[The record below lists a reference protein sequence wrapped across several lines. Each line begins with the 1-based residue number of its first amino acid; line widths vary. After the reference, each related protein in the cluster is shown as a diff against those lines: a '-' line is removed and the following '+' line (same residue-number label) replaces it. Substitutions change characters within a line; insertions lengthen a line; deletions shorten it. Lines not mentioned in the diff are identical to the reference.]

1 MTHALVRA
9 HPARVGAGNAQF
21 VQMLSD
27 ALDPPALTLQL
38 EDQNPKANLR
48 QVLGLDP
55 HMAARLANTAAWK
68 QLFQEELRLAG
79 LVIDAASR
87 PVDWQQYRDDTADK
101 IRSLVEAKIEGRP
114 LQAPPEESFQVL
126 KLLDAL
132 QQSVAAAAGPQPAP
146 ASTAGARTKKAASRR
161 RSA

>member
-1 MTHALVRA
+1 VLHY
-9 HPARVGAGNAQF
+9 
-21 VQMLSD
+21 
-27 ALDPPALTLQL
+27 PALLRSRAGL
-38 EDQNPKANLR
+38 EAELGDQ
-48 QVLGLDP
+48 GGSE
-55 HMAARLANTAAWK
+55 
-68 QLFQEELRLAG
+68 EELRLAG

-126 KLLDAL
+126 KLLEAL
-132 QQSVAAAAGPQPAP
+132 QQSVAASPQPAP
-146 ASTAGARTKKAASRR
+146 TSPAGTRTKKAASRR